1 MLLQISWLSLYLY
14 LSKSLS
20 FSCASY
26 NTAYSFAG
34 QPENT
39 FKRGVRPLTFITHKL
54 GIFSVI
60 SLFNIL
66 CPMIFFFAFICG
78 GGW

>member
-1 MLLQISWLSLYLY
+1 MPLQISWLSFYLY

-26 NTAYSFAG
+26 NTDYAFAG

-39 FKRGVRPLTFITHKL
+39 FKRGVRPLTFITYKF

-60 SLFNIL
+60 SLLNIL
-66 CPMIFFFAFICG
+66 CPVIFFFAFICG
-78 GGW
+78 VGW